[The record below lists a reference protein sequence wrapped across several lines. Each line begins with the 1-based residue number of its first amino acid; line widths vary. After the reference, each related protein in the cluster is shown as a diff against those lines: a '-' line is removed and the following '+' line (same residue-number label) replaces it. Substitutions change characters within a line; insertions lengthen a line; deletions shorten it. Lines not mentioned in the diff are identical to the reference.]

1 MEVEPGKRDVALAA
15 GASGSRSE
23 LLWCLSAGGGPT
35 ERTVMDKNTAEGNRS
50 AEGGA
55 IGKQPLGVL
64 IVHGFTA
71 SLDCVS
77 GVSAAV
83 GTLGVPTRM
92 PVLRGHG
99 AESPEALRGVEWRAW
114 VADGKAALEDLLT
127 EVDEAVVFGH
137 SMGGLV
143 ALTLAADDA
152 VEAGSADERN
162 VDSLVVAAPAIQ
174 MTSPLAPGR
183 RLAFL
188 QPLVERLLDKWDMDP
203 NYADPELAAHD
214 TNYAW
219 APIDAI
225 GELLEFS
232 TVTRGRLREID
243 VPMLILQSRA
253 DSTVAP
259 ESARIIADSVST
271 PAHEKRIVW
280 FEETEHE
287 MFRDCQRLE
296 AIETV
301 VDYVRGRLGVLHGG
315 GTASI

>member
-1 MEVEPGKRDVALAA
+1 MA
-15 GASGSRSE
+15 
-23 LLWCLSAGGGPT
+23 
-35 ERTVMDKNTAEGNRS
+35 
-50 AEGGA
+50 
-55 IGKQPLGVL
+55 KQRLGFLV
-64 IVHGFTA
+64 VHGFTA

-77 GVSAAV
+77 GVEAAV
-83 GTLGVPTRM
+83 GALGVPTRI
-92 PVLRGHG
+92 PLLRGHG
-99 AESPEALRGVEWRAW
+99 AESPEALRGVAWRDW
-114 VADGKAALEDLLT
+114 VADGEAALEDLLS
-127 EVDEAVVFGH
+127 EVDRVIVFGH

-143 ALTLAADDA
+143 ALTLAANVGGEGGRD
-152 VEAGSADERN
+152 GERRI
-162 VDSLVVAAPAIQ
+162 DSLVVACPAIQ
-174 MTSPLAPGR
+174 LTSPLAPGKPFS
-183 RLAFL
+183 FL
-188 QPLVERLLDKWDMDP
+188 RPLVERLVSRWKMP
-203 NYADPELAAHD
+203 PKYADPRLAAYD

-232 TVTRGRLREID
+232 AVTRGRLPEID
-243 VPMLILQSRA
+243 VPMLIMQSQA

-259 ESARIIADSVST
+259 ESARIIAESVST
-271 PAHEKRIVW
+271 PGDEKRIVW